1 MRVKWRESASAVAAR
16 LLQGRASTKYR
27 PMEVVRQGNDND
39 MVAEQELMPAEGGTL
54 PQTEHPR

>member
-16 LLQGRASTKYR
+16 LLQSRASTKYR
-27 PMEVVRQGNDND
+27 PMEVVRQGND